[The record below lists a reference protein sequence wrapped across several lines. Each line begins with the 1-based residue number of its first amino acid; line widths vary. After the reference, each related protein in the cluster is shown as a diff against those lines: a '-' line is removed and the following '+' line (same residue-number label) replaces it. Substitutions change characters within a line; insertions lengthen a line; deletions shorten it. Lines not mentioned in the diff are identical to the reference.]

1 MNIMRRRDIVPK
13 TEITLQLEKAIFNE
27 TKQKNMF
34 GCFEVTIGF
43 DGNERVDFLALDAHG
58 TWRFYEIKVSKSDF
72 YSKAHNT
79 FYGHYNYYVMPEELY
94 LQVEGDIP
102 DHIGVFNG
110 SSFIKRAK
118 KRDLGIDEQILKD
131 SMIRSLSR
139 ENQKF
144 FATCDIGYLN
154 SLKSKISKLE
164 KENRDYHNKIIA
176 YNGVIHEICET
187 YGLQYKEVRK
197 IVREHI

>member
-1 MNIMRRRDIVPK
+1 MAK
-13 TEITLQLEKAIFNE
+13 TELTLQLEKAIFNE
-27 TKQKNMF
+27 TEGKNMF

-43 DGNERVDFLALDAHG
+43 DGNERVDFLAMDAHG
-58 TWRFYEIKVSKSDF
+58 TWRFYEIKVTKSDF

-79 FYGHYNYYVMPEELY
+79 FFGHYNYYVMPEELY
-94 LQVEGDIP
+94 LQVKDDIP

-110 SSFIKRAK
+110 SRYIKRAK
-118 KRDLGIDEQILKD
+118 KQEFTIDEQILKD

-144 FATCDIGYLN
+144 FKTCDIGYVS

-164 KENRDYHNKIIA
+164 KEKRDYHNKNLGYYSA
-176 YNGVIHEICET
+176 IHQICET
-187 YGLQYKEVRK
+187 YELKYEEVRA